1 MGLTKKQRRIEIN
14 YRQLQTSGGMEVVGS
29 VAARQS
35 YDSATEEFAPDY
47 TLTPLVLYPRC
58 TATDP
63 DKYTKSGVVNASLT
77 NMHWYERIGGT
88 RTEITASNANYII
101 TQSGDQK
108 GQIQVKKNSSVLNP
122 TTLEFEAEYADTRTG
137 QVFKFRL
144 SQVVICNDQTDAAPT
159 LSIDSPSTLEWN
171 PVRQQ
176 KQQAITATLM
186 SGNTDV
192 TDSENTAFFWYRL
205 NGTSLEQITDGGG
218 DNDWEVVSIEGNKLV
233 IDRDFIGEEQTYVCR
248 AHYSA
253 DGTAPSAPSVSDPT
267 ASTVIR
273 RRIPKVECDWQ
284 GVTQGVPGGT
294 SVILPEGFVRDTLGV
309 IEDPEEWFKF
319 IWYTKAKGAANYTK
333 AAVGRTPRIP
343 FTDGM
348 MLQLEVEDKGPQ
360 AIIVDDDDT
369 SVYIT
374 DTDDLPL
381 YQRMYEESNT

>member
-253 DGTAPSAPSVSDPT
+253 DGTSPSSPSVSDPT

-374 DTDDLPL
+374 DTDNLPL

>member
-35 YDSATEEFAPDY
+35 YDSATEEYAPDY

-374 DTDDLPL
+374 DTDNLPL

>member
-319 IWYTKAKGAANYTK
+319 IWYTKAKGAANYIK

-374 DTDDLPL
+374 DTDNLPL

>member
-35 YDSATEEFAPDY
+35 YDSATEEYAPDY

-137 QVFKFRL
+137 QVYKFRL

-218 DNDWEVVSIEGNKLV
+218 DNDWEVVSIDGNKLV

>member
-35 YDSATEEFAPDY
+35 YDSATEEYAPDY

>member
-35 YDSATEEFAPDY
+35 YDSATEEYAPDY

-218 DNDWEVVSIEGNKLV
+218 DNDWEVVSIDGNKLV

-369 SVYIT
+369 NVYIT

>member
-218 DNDWEVVSIEGNKLV
+218 DNDWEVVSIDGNKLV

-273 RRIPKVECDWQ
+273 RRIQKVECDWQ

>member
-137 QVFKFRL
+137 QVYKFRL